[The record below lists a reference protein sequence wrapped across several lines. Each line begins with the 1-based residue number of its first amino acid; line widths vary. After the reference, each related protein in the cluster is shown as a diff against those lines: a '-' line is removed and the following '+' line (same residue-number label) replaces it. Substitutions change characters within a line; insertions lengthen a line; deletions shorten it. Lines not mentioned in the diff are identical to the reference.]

1 MNARLAGGRLKA
13 RMRVEEA
20 DKIVRRR
27 TQARGYVLITM
38 MAGMVFLL
46 SAVGLAIDTGYLQLV
61 KIRMQTA
68 ADAAALGGVNEG
80 KQNGGGIEDAA
91 RADAAANGF
100 LNGAGNVTVAVNHP
114 PSSGYYTSDSA
125 AVEVVIV
132 KQVQPLFL
140 SVLGF
145 GSMPVRARAV
155 ARLGAGTDCIYILDP
170 SASQAMTASGG
181 ADVHAS
187 CGIMIDSSSS
197 SALKIS
203 GGADI
208 SASSVSIV
216 GNYSS
221 SGGATISPTP
231 VTGVDPESDPLAY
244 VPAPAVGGCD
254 YTGYHLSGG
263 KTDALTEGVYCNGI
277 QLSGGA
283 VVTLAP
289 GTYILKGGGLKISGG
304 STLSGT
310 GVTFYVTQ
318 GGGYSYDGVSFSG
331 GTHISLSAPTAGPLA
346 GMLFFQDRSVVSGS
360 DTTISGGATSHC
372 TGAFYFPTT
381 ELKYT
386 GGSDS
391 AYTILVAKQI
401 SFSGGSDFGNDYT
414 SLPAGPP
421 VKGHAS
427 LGE

>member
-1 MNARLAGGRLKA
+1 
-13 RMRVEEA
+13 
-20 DKIVRRR
+20 
-27 TQARGYVLITM
+27 M
-38 MAGMVFLL
+38 MAAMVFLL

-68 ADAAALGGVNEG
+68 ADAAALGAVNEG
-80 KQNGGGIEDAA
+80 KQNGLGDLAGAA
-91 RADAAANGF
+91 RSDAAANGF
-100 LNGAGNVTVAVNHP
+100 THGADSVTVAVNNP

-125 AVEVVIV
+125 AVEVVIRKEV
-132 KQVQPLFL
+132 RPMFL

-145 GSMPVRARAV
+145 GLMPVRARAV
-155 ARLGAGTDCIYILDP
+155 ARLGAGTNCIYILDP

-187 CGIMIDSSSS
+187 CGIMIDSSSNT
-197 SALKIS
+197 ALKIS

-231 VTGVDPESDPLAY
+231 VTGVDSEPDPLAY

-263 KTDALTEGVYCNGI
+263 KSAALIEGVYCDGI
-277 QLSGGA
+277 QLSGGST
-283 VVTLAP
+283 VTLAP

-310 GVTFYVTQ
+310 GVTFYLTG
-318 GGGYSYDGVSFSG
+318 GGGYSYDGVALSG
-331 GTHISLSAPTAGPLA
+331 GTNINLSAPTSGPLA
-346 GMLFFQDRSVVSGS
+346 GMLFFQDRTIASGP

-401 SFSGGSDFGNDYT
+401 SFSGGSNFGNDYT
-414 SLPAGPP
+414 SLPSGPP